1 MYECHACKK
10 LDQKAQNWGF
20 HNTLNALGQFG
31 TTLIQKF
38 PDKNPDTKNSWNQH
52 HKKVDTNTKLWKKIG
67 TQLDNFW
74 IFYELNKMTK
84 IIEV

>member
-1 MYECHACKK
+1 MYECHVCKRV
-10 LDQKAQNWGF
+10 DQKVQNWGF
-20 HNTLNALGQFG
+20 HNALNALDQFG
-31 TTLIQKF
+31 TILIQKF
-38 PDKNPDTKNSWNQH
+38 PHKNPDIKNSWIQH

-84 IIEV
+84 IIEI